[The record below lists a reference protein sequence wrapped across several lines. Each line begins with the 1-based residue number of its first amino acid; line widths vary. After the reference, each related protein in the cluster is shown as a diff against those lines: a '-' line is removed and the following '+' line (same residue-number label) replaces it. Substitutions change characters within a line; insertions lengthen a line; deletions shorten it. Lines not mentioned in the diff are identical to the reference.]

1 MSQLGNVYVNDAFG
15 TAHRAHSSVVG
26 INHKYRVAG
35 LLMEKELKYLGGFL
49 EKPKKPVLVIMGGAK
64 VADKVNLLKNLIN
77 MADEIIIAGGMK
89 NPFFREIHKV
99 NLGKSMLF
107 MPDDPKV
114 LHEIVEYAKEK
125 NCKFH
130 LPIDFILG
138 KELEP
143 GTETMYWEDSFKDV
157 PADFRALDL
166 GPKSA
171 KLFD

>member
-1 MSQLGNVYVNDAFG
+1 M
-15 TAHRAHSSVVG
+15 
-26 INHKYRVAG
+26 
-35 LLMEKELKYLGGFL
+35 

-64 VADKVNLLKNLIN
+64 VADKVKLLKNLIN
-77 MADEIIIAGGMK
+77 LADEIIIGGGMK

-99 NLGKSMLF
+99 NLGKSKLF

-114 LHEIVEYAKEK
+114 LYEIVEYAKEK

-130 LPIDFILG
+130 LPDDFILG

-157 PADFRALDL
+157 PPEWRALDL

-171 KLFD
+171 KKFDEIISKAESIFWNGPLGYIEAPEFRSGSESVVKSIINRTK